1 MSTNPVAVPKGA
13 TTTKGKLKSILLR
26 VSIVIFALWTIASAT
41 VYAAMR
47 QPPEAFGRF
56 MMHVPGPVAFLALPF
71 ETMWMRARAGTL
83 QIGNAAPD
91 FSLMKVDKTERV
103 QLSSVL
109 RKQPVVLVFG
119 SYT

>member
-1 MSTNPVAVPKGA
+1 VSTNPVAARKSA
-13 TTTKGKLKSILLR
+13 TTTRGKLKDILLR
-26 VSIVIFALWTIASAT
+26 VFIVIFLLWAIASAT

-47 QPPEAFGRF
+47 QPPETFGRF

-83 QIGNAAPD
+83 QIGDPAPD
-91 FSLMKVDKTERV
+91 FSLTKVDKTGLV

-109 RKQPVVLVFG
+109 AKQPVVLVFG

>member
-1 MSTNPVAVPKGA
+1 VSTNPVAARKSA
-13 TTTKGKLKSILLR
+13 TTTKGKLKNISLR
-26 VSIVIFALWTIASAT
+26 VFILIFVLWALASAT

-47 QPPEAFGRF
+47 QPPEVFGRF

-71 ETMWMRARAGTL
+71 ETMWVRARAGTL
-83 QIGNAAPD
+83 QIGNPAPD
-91 FSLMKVDKTERV
+91 FSLMKVDKSERV

-109 RKQPVVLVFG
+109 AKQPVVLVFG

>member
-1 MSTNPVAVPKGA
+1 VSTNPAAAPANPQKGSS
-13 TTTKGKLKSILLR
+13 KMKRILLM
-26 VSIVIFALWTIASAT
+26 SIVVLLVAWAMASAA

-47 QPPEAFGRF
+47 KPPEQFGRF

-83 QIGNAAPD
+83 QVGDAAPD
-91 FSLMKVDKTERV
+91 FSLEKLDKTGRV
-103 QLSSVL
+103 QLSTVL
-109 RKQPVVLVFG
+109 AKQPVVLVFG